1 MFKILFRYRRAI
13 LRHANAPLAKERDS
27 FLSHLAARGTPT
39 STLLRYARQLRV
51 ISVIMEPQ
59 PHGPT
64 THQTIN
70 QWARR
75 WARRQRQQGRARSLK
90 WPAAHFQQVACAWF
104 CYLGWLKAQPLP
116 PVAYAAELTAWRRFL
131 RSEAGLSDATIS
143 MYVWWID
150 RFLQWLR
157 EEKRPL
163 HRLTLTGVDRFTR
176 HLAARGLGRVSLAK
190 ASSVLRRFLH
200 DAFHHGWCRRD
211 LSESVLSPRLF
222 RHESLP
228 RGPVWSDVQRLMA
241 TTEGSSRAELRNR
254 AILLLLAVY
263 GLRSGEVRG
272 LRLLDLDWERRLLRV
287 RRSKSARVQ
296 EYPLTP
302 TMSRTLKRYLKKGRP
317 ESHCPEVF
325 LTLQAPFRR
334 LSAGA
339 VYDLIHSL
347 MERLEINSPKRGP
360 HALRHACATY
370 LLNQGFSLKKVGD
383 HLGHRSLSATQ
394 IYAKVDLNG
403 LRAVADFDL
412 GGLV

>member
-1 MFKILFRYRRAI
+1 MFKTLFRYPRAI
-13 LRHANAPLAKERDS
+13 LRHADAPLAKERNS

-51 ISVIMEPQ
+51 ISVMMAPQ
-59 PHGPT
+59 PRGFISP
-64 THQTIN
+64 QTIN
-70 QWARR
+70 HWARG
-75 WARRQRQQGRARSLK
+75 WARQQRRQGRAQGLK
-90 WPAAHFQQVACAWF
+90 WPTEHFRQVAGAWF
-104 CYLGWLKAQPLP
+104 SYLGWLKAQPLP
-116 PVAYAAELTAWRRFL
+116 PVAYAAELAAWRRFL

-143 MYVWWID
+143 AYVWWIEL
-150 RFLQWLR
+150 FLQWLR
-157 EEKRPL
+157 HEKRPL
-163 HRLTLTGVDRFTR
+163 HRLTLTGVDRFTQQ
-176 HLAARGLGRVSLAK
+176 LATRGLGRVSLAK
-190 ASSVLRRFLH
+190 AASVLRRFLR
-200 DAFHHGWCRRD
+200 DAFHRGWCQRD
-211 LSESVLSPRLF
+211 FSASVLSPRLF
-222 RHESLP
+222 RYESLP
-228 RGPVWSDVQRLMA
+228 RGPVWPDVQRLMA
-241 TTEGSSRAELRNR
+241 ATEGDSPAELRNR
-254 AILLLLAVY
+254 AILMLLAVY
-263 GLRSGEVRG
+263 GWRSGEVRG
-272 LRLLDLDWERRLLRV
+272 LRLLDLDWDRRLLRV

-302 TMSRTLKRYLKKGRP
+302 MMSRTLKRYLKKGRP

-347 MERLEINSPKRGP
+347 MERLEISSPKRGP